1 MRRQLHR
8 GWSLVELAV
17 VIAGVGALVA
27 LLWPLFQRLLVQ
39 QGPSSGSDPYT
50 WQVQQAIEGFAAV
63 NLHLPEPLEA
73 VDSPSRPGFVEGW
86 LPAAALGLSDT
97 PRVRYMANRTLTAA
111 PGAILQADPAGLAS
125 GAVDKRL
132 DRNGLDF
139 CYAALLQDRNG
150 PVTPAGHRASY
161 AVQTATTPQGSPA
174 EQVPLWLPDEG
185 KPAPVDKTLATTTA
199 GHLEL
204 VGRLGCVDRL
214 ARLTNAVKQTATEQ
228 DLLKLA
234 KLSVEYETLNLKGA
248 EESITNLEWREVTW
262 GVGLA
267 AFGVQT
273 LMAVTQ
279 LLTAKEVSLAS
290 VGKVAAGLVSIS
302 LATAGAAVF
311 MDQTVKA
318 LAAAK
323 KGYPA
328 VVQARDD
335 AVAYEADMQALADE
349 SVRQVQAWQTKGLQ
363 P

>member
-1 MRRQLHR
+1 
-8 GWSLVELAV
+8 
-17 VIAGVGALVA
+17 
-27 LLWPLFQRLLVQ
+27 
-39 QGPSSGSDPYT
+39 
-50 WQVQQAIEGFAAV
+50 
-63 NLHLPEPLEA
+63 
-73 VDSPSRPGFVEGW
+73 
-86 LPAAALGLSDT
+86 
-97 PRVRYMANRTLTAA
+97 
-111 PGAILQADPAGLAS
+111 
-125 GAVDKRL
+125 
-132 DRNGLDF
+132 
-139 CYAALLQDRNG
+139 
-150 PVTPAGHRASY
+150 
-161 AVQTATTPQGSPA
+161 
-174 EQVPLWLPDEG
+174 
-185 KPAPVDKTLATTTA
+185 
-199 GHLEL
+199 
-204 VGRLGCVDRL
+204 
-214 ARLTNAVKQTATEQ
+214 
-228 DLLKLA
+228 
-234 KLSVEYETLNLKGA
+234 
-248 EESITNLEWREVTW
+248 VTW